1 MTVGIPDTVLVAQ
14 QKGGNGKSS
23 VVAAMAVAIAR
34 KNRKVLAIDADQ
46 QGNLTMDD
54 LGVPADKWDKG
65 KSLAVALQYGPG
77 GGVALE
83 PYRGIRPNLDIL
95 MGGPA
100 IGMVST
106 AIASADEPVD
116 MAQNLISALAEL
128 CAREQYDII
137 IVDSG
142 HGDKVLLIALLEA
155 CRYLVVPTKEDGA
168 SLNGVKQLAISY
180 QRAKRYGSLIALIG
194 VVLFDVNPQASVRLP
209 HVFNKV
215 KELLGSEVEPFQ
227 ATIRSSQSVA
237 VDMRERHLT
246 AQELAKPSEEQHAG
260 LLTALRNRGKKNAT
274 DRLWAKDPGS
284 VAKDYLDLT
293 REVLTRLAT
302 ERAAAQTT
310 AESAATDV
318 QDLDSAVSAAT
329 VSIAGAGE

>member
-1 MTVGIPDTVLVAQ
+1 MTEGLPETVLVAQ

-46 QGNLTMDD
+46 QGNLTIDD

-65 KSLAVALQYGPG
+65 KNLAVALQYGPG
-77 GGVALE
+77 DGFALE

-100 IGMVST
+100 LGMVST
-106 AIASADEPVD
+106 AIASANEPVD
-116 MAQNLISALAEL
+116 MAANLVSALKEL

-137 IVDSG
+137 LVDSG

-168 SLNGVKQLAISY
+168 SLNGVHQLAASY
-180 QRAKRYGSLIALIG
+180 VRAKRYGSLISLIG

-227 ATIRSSQSVA
+227 ATIRSSQAVA

-246 AQELAKPSEEQHAG
+246 AQELAKPTEEQRAG
-260 LLTALRNRGKKNAT
+260 LLTAIRNRGKKNAT

-293 REVLTRLAT
+293 REVLARLAA
-302 ERAAAQTT
+302 ERGAAA
-310 AESAATDV
+310 AAVEADATEV
-318 QDLDSAVSAAT
+318 QVQGLNSAVSAAP
-329 VSIAGAGE
+329 VSVAGE